1 MQQNSNYIVIKRWI
15 PEEDQEI
22 LFEHTRRLRE
32 REFGL
37 PNRQK
42 CDVEDDDSLVSANS
56 LDGANFDRSKPAVG
70 HRLPSIVHGINNPRD
85 DEYPA
90 EPVSR
95 RRSYS
100 DHYNDDSWDK
110 PTDSY
115 ERVSPRWQRE
125 IKGKSDYGSRTPSPV
140 DLELERRWRRLAELE
155 REEEEEL
162 ARQNLAKELLIEEA
176 RIAKKKKKEEEEAA
190 EARPKFER
198 ELISEEMRRRKQKK
212 EEEAAGQKFDQEEF
226 GDRSRARSP
235 DP

>member
-1 MQQNSNYIVIKRWI
+1 MQLDSNYIVIKRWV

-32 REFGL
+32 RNLLTVREPKF
-37 PNRQK
+37 
-42 CDVEDDDSLVSANS
+42 DVEDYDSLVSANS
-56 LDGANFDRSKPAVG
+56 LDGVNSDRSEPAVG

-85 DEYPA
+85 DEYPP

-115 ERVSPRWQRE
+115 ERVSPRWQRK
-125 IKGKSDYGSRTPSPV
+125 IRGKRDYGSRTPSPV
-140 DLELERRWRRLAELE
+140 DLELERRLLQLAELE
-155 REEEEEL
+155 RKEEEEL
-162 ARQNLAKELLIEEA
+162 ARQNLENELIIEEA
-176 RIAKKKKKEEEEAA
+176 SRLKKKKEEEKEAA
-190 EARPKFER
+190 EARQKFER
-198 ELISEEMRRRKQKK
+198 GLIIEDMRRRKQKK

>member
-1 MQQNSNYIVIKRWI
+1 MQFDYNYILIKRWI

-22 LFEHTRRLRE
+22 LFEHTRRLRQ
-32 REFGL
+32 REYGL
-37 PNRQK
+37 PNRQQS
-42 CDVEDDDSLVSANS
+42 DVEDDDSLVSANS

-70 HRLPSIVHGINNPRD
+70 HRLPSIVHDINNPRD
-85 DEYPA
+85 DEYSP

-100 DHYNDDSWDK
+100 DHYNDDSWDT

-125 IKGKSDYGSRTPSPV
+125 IRVKRDYGSRTSSPDPEV
-140 DLELERRWRRLAELE
+140 ERSLQRLAELE
-155 REEEEEL
+155 RKEEEEL
-162 ARQNLAKELLIEEA
+162 ARQNLEKELIIEEA
-176 RIAKKKKKEEEEAA
+176 NRRKTKEEEEEA
-190 EARPKFER
+190 EEVRQKSVSEFIFEK
-198 ELISEEMRRRKQKK
+198 MRRRKQKK